1 MREAVSFKAQIVS
14 DDRKFHREMDRIVHS
29 VGGKCSALD
38 TETWRTERGSATDVS
53 IELLDLREVHAGS
66 KQLWPALGE
75 TRDLDD
81 ETKRPLTVGFF
92 DGAMPIQFA
101 KASEQWLDETIAW
114 PPSAKTGAALSRLVD
129 AHAADSLEDCR
140 EAQFRVIRT
149 ANYEFRTY
157 SPALFATLDQLE
169 TAARHDFTILIV
181 GETGTGKT
189 TLAAMIHE
197 LSARREARLL
207 TVACGALPGD
217 LIDSELFGHVKGAFT
232 GADRT
237 KDGKFEA
244 SENGTILLDEIDVL
258 GLVQQT
264 KLLRVLETG
273 QFEPVGSNDTKTSK
287 CRTIVASNVDL
298 ETLIAERRFRSD
310 LYFRLNQ
317 VKFFI
322 PPLRE
327 RPLDIAPLAV
337 DFIIECCREH
347 GIAVTHVHLDFIKL
361 LKNYSWPGNIRQLR
375 NEVRRAVLF
384 SSGGLV
390 TPDALS
396 LEVLKDAA
404 ERAGTGEPAME
415 RSALA
420 RRVAVTERQ
429 TIERMLRDQNNNR
442 AATARALGISRVT
455 LYNKLKKF
463 RMMPDST
470 PPNDSAE

>member
-1 MREAVSFKAQIVS
+1 MKRKSAASPNAQVVS
-14 DDRKFHREMDRIVHS
+14 DDREFRREIERIFDSLDRPCAVS
-29 VGGKCSALD
+29 DV
-38 TETWRTERGSATDVS
+38 ETWRESGGSATGVAVR
-53 IELLDLREVHAGS
+53 LLDLRDAHVGS
-66 KQLWPALGE
+66 ERLWSA
-75 TRDLDD
+75 LDD
-81 ETKRPLTVGFF
+81 STAADGAARRPLTIGLFS
-92 DGAMPIQFA
+92 DAIPLEHA
-101 KASEQWLDETIAW
+101 KASERYLDETISGL
-114 PPSAKTGAALSRLVD
+114 PSSQAAVALTRMLERSPAQPRRGD
-129 AHAADSLEDCR
+129 AATECR
-140 EAQFRVIRT
+140 VLRT

-157 SPALFATLDQLE
+157 SPALFTTLDQLE

-197 LSARREARLL
+197 LSSRRKSRLL

-232 GADRT
+232 GADRA

-244 SENGTILLDEIDVL
+244 SEDGTILLDEIDVL

-264 KLLRVLETG
+264 KLLRVLETR
-273 QFEPVGSNDTKTSK
+273 QFEPVGSNDTKTAR

-298 ETLIAERRFRSD
+298 ESLIAERRFRAD

-317 VKFFI
+317 VKFVI

-327 RPLDIAPLAV
+327 RPLDIVPLAV
-337 DFIIECCREH
+337 DFITACCREH
-347 GIAVTHVHLDFIKL
+347 GIKVTRVHPDFLNL
-361 LKNYSWPGNIRQLR
+361 LKSYSWPGNIRQLR

-384 SSGGLV
+384 SRDGIIS
-390 TPDALS
+390 PDALS
-396 LEVLKDAA
+396 LELLKDAV
-404 ERAGTGEPAME
+404 ERTWEPAPE

-420 RRVAVTERQ
+420 QRVALTERQ
-429 TIERMLRDQNNNR
+429 TIERMLHDQNNNR

-463 RMMPDST
+463 RMMPDAST
-470 PPNDSAE
+470 AKQDEQ